1 VTIVRLAAVSDYLL
15 DLYARS
21 AVAAPATYACFALDG
36 FRDLIGATKAWWGIL
51 SHTENGPRLL
61 SSFRSDLPI
70 TWDAAWE
77 TVKQDDNLAQSLMR
91 TPNRTFTLDSA
102 TIPASSGLIRLADDF
117 DIRETVVSSVRVPEQ
132 DAFMFVSLYRGSAQ
146 RRFTPE
152 DKAINQLLI
161 SHLYAAWSQNLDE
174 SLRSRTD
181 DRLAYRGF
189 VDREGRL
196 VRHDD
201 GFVAFIA
208 RHWRSWRG
216 VHLPPLLR
224 ESIRRS
230 NDSAGEW
237 IGQDGWSVRAK
248 PAGLLTF
255 VELRVAGLLE
265 CLTPRERQVVE
276 MFADGE
282 THKEI
287 SLAIGLTPSTVRY
300 YIREAYSKLG
310 IDNKA
315 VLAALISREGKS
327 LS

>member
-21 AVAAPATYACFALDG
+21 AVAAPANYACFALDG
-36 FRDLIGATKAWWGIL
+36 FRDLMGATKAWWGIM
-51 SHTENGPRLL
+51 SNTKNGPRLL
-61 SSFRSDLPI
+61 SSFRSNLPI
-70 TWDAAWE
+70 SWDAVWE
-77 TVKQDDNLAQSLMR
+77 TVKQDDNLAQNLMR
-91 TPNRTFTLDSA
+91 TQNRTFTLDSA
-102 TIPASSGLIRLADDF
+102 TIPPNSGLMQLADGF

-132 DAFMFVSLYRGSAQ
+132 DAFMFVSLYRSSAQ

-161 SHLYAAWSQNLDE
+161 PHLYAAWSQNLGE
-174 SLRSRTD
+174 RLRSPTD
-181 DRLAYRGF
+181 DSLAYRAF
-189 VDREGRL
+189 VDQEGRL

-208 RHWRSWRG
+208 RRWRSWRG
-216 VHLPPLLR
+216 AHLPPLLR

-230 NDSAGEW
+230 NNSVGEW

-255 VELRVAGLLE
+255 VELRVASALE

-276 MFADGE
+276 IFADGA

-315 VLAALISREGKS
+315 VLAALISREGRA